1 MTRIIRFKQNG
12 VPTFPETTF
21 KAVLSEQEKPLFDY
35 ITEYNVSL
43 HHTNAGGTNEFT
55 LDEAILAVPE
65 EYRHARL
72 KVTYIDSSTGEYSSF
87 ICQDSSY
94 SLDPEDW
101 KPSIEDGTVASED
114 SDGLMSAEDKKKLD
128 ETPDNF
134 IEIPDSSIDVI
145 TG

>member
-12 VPTFPETTF
+12 IPTFPETTF

-43 HHTNAGGTNEFT
+43 HHENSVGGNDFT
-55 LDEAILAVPE
+55 LEEAIAIVPE

-72 KVTYIDSSTGEYSSF
+72 KVTFVDASTGEYSSF
-87 ICQDSSY
+87 ICNDRSY

-101 KPSIEDGTVASED
+101 KVSIEDGHVASKDE
-114 SDGLMSAEDKKKLD
+114 DGLMSKEDKKKLD
-128 ETPDNF
+128 DTPDSF
-134 IEIPDSSIDVI
+134 TEIPDASIDII
-145 TG
+145 TN